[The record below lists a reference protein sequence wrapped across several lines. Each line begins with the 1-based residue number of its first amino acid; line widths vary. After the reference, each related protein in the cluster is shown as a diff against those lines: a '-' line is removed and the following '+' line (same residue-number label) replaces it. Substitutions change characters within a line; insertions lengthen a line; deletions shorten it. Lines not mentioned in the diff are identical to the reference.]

1 MEKFIAITGASSGIG
16 YATAKEF
23 ARRGKNLIVIA
34 RNTDKLEQLRDEVLT
49 INSSLQVIIKD
60 ADLSQKENVF
70 AVYDSIKD
78 LDIELWI
85 NNAGFGDYNSVD
97 KQDIQKMETML
108 GLNVEAVAI
117 FSTLFTRDH
126 KDSEGA
132 QLINISSVGGY
143 TLVPN
148 AVMYCATK
156 YFVSAFTEGLSHEL
170 SNEGAKMLAKV
181 LGPAATKT
189 NFGNVANNI
198 QDYDYDKAF
207 GTYHTC
213 EQIVGFLLQLYE
225 SNLPV
230 GLVNRET
237 FEFNLCDYQF
247 SYAGNSN
254 HNQKVS

>member
-1 MEKFIAITGASSGIG
+1 MKKFIAITGASSGIG
-16 YATAKEF
+16 YEAAKEF
-23 ARRGKNLIVIA
+23 ARRGKNLIVLA
-34 RNTDKLEQLRDEVLT
+34 RSTDKLEQLKEEVLA
-49 INSSLQVIIKD
+49 INSTLQVIIKA

-70 AVYDSIKD
+70 AVYDSIKGF
-78 LDIELWI
+78 DIELWI
-85 NNAGFGDYNSVD
+85 NNAGFGDYKSVD
-97 KQDIQKMETML
+97 KQDLQKMETML

-126 KDSEGA
+126 KDSEGT

-170 SNEGAKMLAKV
+170 TSEGAKMKAKV
-181 LGPAATKT
+181 LAPAATKT

-198 QDYDYDKAF
+198 PDYDYDKAF

-213 EQIVGFLLQLYE
+213 GQTVGFLLQLYE
-225 SNLPV
+225 SNMPV
-230 GLVNRET
+230 GLINRET
-237 FEFNLCDYQF
+237 FEFSLCDYQF
-247 SYAGNSN
+247 SYAGNSK
-254 HNQKVS
+254 HNQKVN